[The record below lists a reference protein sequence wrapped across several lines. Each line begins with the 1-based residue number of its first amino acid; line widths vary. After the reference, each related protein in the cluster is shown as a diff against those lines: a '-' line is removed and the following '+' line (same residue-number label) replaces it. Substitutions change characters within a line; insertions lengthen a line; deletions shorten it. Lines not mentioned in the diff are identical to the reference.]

1 MIIAFYAF
9 MLAIMGGIVL
19 YAIVSRAPTI
29 AGVVVQGWR
38 WWSGLPIDAYLTGA
52 LALPAGFPDLWDPWG
67 AGVALVLGIAA
78 LVAFARYAPRYI
90 AGSDI

>member
-29 AGVVVQGWR
+29 AGVLVQGWQ
-38 WWSGLPIDAYLTGA
+38 WWSGLPIHAYVTSA
-52 LALPAGFPDLWDPWG
+52 LGLPTGFPNLWDPWG
-67 AGVALVLGIAA
+67 AAVALLVGIAA

-90 AGSDI
+90 AGNDI

>member
-29 AGVVVQGWR
+29 AGVVVQG
-38 WWSGLPIDAYLTGA
+38 
-52 LALPAGFPDLWDPWG
+52 
-67 AGVALVLGIAA
+67 
-78 LVAFARYAPRYI
+78 
-90 AGSDI
+90 